1 MPDYYTRTKGL
12 LQEAHVQFTWS
23 VFIDLGIISVALFI
37 ATGIRAAIPFF
48 QRFLIPNALT
58 AGFILLPLY
67 NFVFPSLGLSTSG
80 LEELAY
86 HLLSISFVAMTL
98 RKSQPRTGPRDGRI
112 FATAVGVISQYGI
125 QALVGLLVTFLL
137 ISTVMPDLFPAFGM
151 LLPLGFALGP
161 GQAFAI
167 GEGWV
172 DAGFTGA
179 GTIGLTFAAIGFIW
193 SSFGGIFLI
202 NYAIRRGWLPKNT
215 SELLNKRRI
224 RKGIVPRGTE
234 APIGARLT
242 TESEAI
248 DSMTLNTA
256 VVLISYFGAF
266 LLLNLFSWLLSFAGP
281 MGVQL
286 AETLWGISFIFA
298 ALVAMLVK
306 TLLRAFKID
315 HITDSAS
322 LTRIAGLSVDV
333 MVAAAIG
340 AISLV
345 IVGQFWLPI
354 AIMSV
359 LGMVV
364 SILGVP
370 WLCSRIFKD
379 HPFHRALLVFGVSTG
394 TLSSGLALLRVLDP
408 DFETPVA
415 SDYTYA
421 AGLVFVLVIPFILA
435 INLPTMSVSQNN
447 PFLFW
452 LAVLVA
458 LAYTVFVLISFLV
471 IARRRAF
478 SRPTQVWLQAGEDDD
493 KAMHA

>member
-1 MPDYYTRTKGL
+1 M
-12 LQEAHVQFTWS
+12 QFDWT
-23 VFIDLGIISVALFI
+23 VFINLGVISLALVV
-37 ATGIRAAIPFF
+37 ATGLRAAVPFF

-58 AGFILLPLY
+58 AGFLLLPLY
-67 NFVFPSLGLSTSG
+67 NFVFPLLGLSTRG

-98 RKSQPRTGPRDGRI
+98 RKSTPRKGPRDGRI

-125 QALVGLLVTFLL
+125 QALIGLLVTFVLF
-137 ISTVMPDLFPAFGM
+137 STVLPDLFPAFGM
-151 LLPLGFALGP
+151 LMPLGFALGP

-172 DAGFTGA
+172 DSGFAGA
-179 GTIGLTFAAIGFIW
+179 GTIGLTFAAVGFIW

-215 SELLNKRRI
+215 AALLSAKRI
-224 RKGIVPRGTE
+224 RRGVVPRG
-234 APIGARLT
+234 ADQSVGAKLT

-248 DSMTLNTA
+248 DSMTINA
-256 VVLISYFGAF
+256 AMVLISYLGSY
-266 LLLNLFSWLLSFAGP
+266 LLLNLLSYLLSFAGP
-281 MGVQL
+281 MGVEL
-286 AETLWGISFIFA
+286 SDTLWGISFIFA

-306 TLLRAFKID
+306 TVFRAFKID
-315 HITDSAS
+315 HIMDSGG
-322 LTRIAGLSVDV
+322 LTRIAGLSVDL

-359 LGMVV
+359 FGMTAT
-364 SILGVP
+364 ILGVP

-408 DFETPVA
+408 EFETPVA

-421 AGLVFVLVIPFILA
+421 AGLVFVLVIPFVLA
-435 INLPTMSVSQNN
+435 INLPTLSVTQEN

-458 LAYTVFVLISFLV
+458 VAYIVFSLVAFLV

-478 SRPTQVWLQAGEDDD
+478 AKPTQVWLRSEDDESE
-493 KAMHA
+493 AMHA